1 MKDPL
6 KSDEA
11 NVEEAN
17 KLPENAIVGSDSL
30 NDTITGSYRRERIL
44 GEEGNDIL
52 SGGRANDRLEGG
64 IGNDTLKGEKEND
77 RLQGDEGND
86 LLEGGEGDDFAV
98 FSDEFKNYNY
108 SDFTGSTSGFTEDTI
123 IFNHARGTQ
132 TDGQDILKD
141 IEWAQFQD
149 RVENLGNSSGED
161 NSETQAFASASAVG
175 IAPRIIPLPL
185 TDGVE
190 KFEFIGAIDTTPSPN
205 PYDPPTPPNVTVS
218 APVAMLDGDVDFT
231 LNISPY
237 ELDTEY
243 NNVVYVID
251 TSSSIDSV
259 ELQTI
264 KDAYTDLTNF
274 YIDEG
279 IAENINFDVV
289 SFDSNG
295 RFYTGSGGDR
305 NLTADEALVALQNLT
320 TDTGIGTRYFDG
332 LNQAD
337 QFLLNSRYNPF
348 TTTGIGYFFT
358 DGQK

>member
-1 MKDPL
+1 MLSLYESKHKKINYSSRRSDRSFDSFNGALITPKIYDGIVTRMKDPL

-30 NDTITGSYRRERIL
+30 NDTITGSYRREPIL

-52 SGGRANDRLEGG
+52 SGG

-86 LLEGGEGDDFAV
+86 LLEGDDFAV

-161 NSETQAFASASAVG
+161 NSETQAFASATAVG
-175 IAPRIIPLPL
+175 IAPRVIPLPL

-218 APVAMLDGDVDFT
+218 APVAMLDGDVDLT

-237 ELDTEY
+237 KSDTEY
-243 NNVVYVID
+243 NFSYIID
-251 TSSSIDSV
+251 TSASMDAE
-259 ELQTI
+259 ELQQT
-264 KDAYTDLTNF
+264 KDAYTDLTNYF
-274 YIDEG
+274 IDSE
-279 IAENINFDVV
+279 IAENINFAVV
-289 SFDSNG
+289 QFSRNATPYF
-295 RFYTGSGGDR
+295 
-305 NLTADEALVALQNLT
+305 NLTALNCPRSYLYNS
-320 TDTGIGTRYFDG
+320 G
-332 LNQAD
+332 LDRINQW
-337 QFLLNSRYNPF
+337 NRGNK
-348 TTTGIGYFFT
+348 I
-358 DGQK
+358 